1 MRRVVDMIRYH
12 YFFFLGL
19 LIIPINTFAQEAPDQ
34 VNYEKCEYVIFNSN
48 VYAPF
53 YVHINHDPAIAQT
66 FKSRHDDNPTVI
78 PFQRAPEGVE
88 PGQATWFEFG
98 SAQNAT
104 ATYDF
109 ELDLEYAALLDH
121 PRVVVMQLYT
131 VGSVLMFEKK
141 FYQDE
146 MNGCVAVKI
155 HAEPPPH
162 VFTYDEILKI
172 ADEQNAATTKVYA
185 QNIEA
190 NTLELRGIENW
201 QVIMGIIVAGL
212 ILITIFKDRHR
223 ERKMKLQK
231 EEYELRNQVLVFAIE
246 KQESNN
252 QWLELNLKAIKTSN
266 EKLVQSMVGVFGDTL
281 QKIETMVSG
290 VESKFTRLFSDMRK
304 ELDLA
309 EERYEKIQPVVTF
322 VDSEGHAK
330 ISIEPEKPNPETVSH
345 EPEKNQDGNV
355 DGTFGFDIRHLVKEP
370 MKLFEKLKKEKTGL
384 PQSDDWEKLSNAE
397 LRKLEAEYVAKSH
410 EDFDAGR
417 GYTDNYAK
425 AERLHNIIQSRQNE
439 PERDESE

>member
-1 MRRVVDMIRYH
+1 MVRYH
-12 YFFFLGL
+12 YFFFLVL
-19 LIIPINTFAQEAPDQ
+19 LVLPINTFAQEAPDQ

-66 FKSRHDDNPTVI
+66 FKSRHDDNPTVA

-109 ELDLEYAALLDH
+109 ELDLEYATLLDH

-146 MNGCVAVKI
+146 INGCVAVKI

-201 QVIMGIIVAGL
+201 QVVMGIIVAGL

-252 QWLELNLKAIKTSN
+252 QWLELNLKAIKSSN

-290 VESKFTRLFSDMRK
+290 VESKFTHLFSDMRK

-309 EERYEKIQPVVTF
+309 EGRYENLQPVVTF
-322 VDSEGHAK
+322 ADSDGHATV
-330 ISIEPEKPNPETVSH
+330 SIEPVKQDVEPVIPETEKPDEDINHV
-345 EPEKNQDGNV
+345 
-355 DGTFGFDIRHLVKEP
+355 FGFDYRNLVKEP
-370 MKLFEKLKKEKTGL
+370 MKLFEKLKKPKEL
-384 PQSDDWEKLSNAE
+384 PQTDDWEKLPNAE

-417 GYTDNYAK
+417 GYTDNYTK
-425 AERLHNIIQSRQNE
+425 AERLHNIIQSRRNE
-439 PERDESE
+439 IEDDET